1 MCSYPPKKSQG
12 YRGKFSHSSK
22 TDAAVNNS
30 FVVIVHIVHTSETLM
45 LLSAPR
51 WDISSELPLLHLT
64 VFLSTHPSTVLKSLL
79 HFSCLFFTLHSPA
92 VPSVFFFLTCTSPA
106 LCPGEGF
113 CWACISLLQLC
124 PSCSFCCCMCSP
136 INGRSS
142 LCAVVLQF
150 LSCLFDAR
158 KVGFTLSASSQSLRK
173 SNSCGAQSGLQ
184 SEHLFK
190 SLVILHISHD
200 VLYLIFNELCWP
212 TYTGSWGGCFYFI
225 LQISMIGSEIWQK
238 PLIFNKNAE
247 AGVQIM
253 HQVRQVSVTLRDC
266 T

>member
-1 MCSYPPKKSQG
+1 MRYFFRTPSPPPHRFSQHPSI
-12 YRGKFSHSSK
+12 YSIKESP
-22 TDAAVNNS
+22 S
-30 FVVIVHIVHTSETLM
+30 F
-45 LLSAPR
+45 
-51 WDISSELPLLHLT
+51 
-64 VFLSTHPSTVLKSLL
+64 FLSFFHPS
-79 HFSCLFFTLHSPA
+79 F
-92 VPSVFFFLTCTSPA
+92 PSRAICIFFFLTCTSPA

-173 SNSCGAQSGLQ
+173 SNSCGTQSGLQ

-190 SLVILHISHD
+190 SLVILHIPHD
-200 VLYLIFNELCWP
+200 VLYLIFNVLCWP